1 MERHK
6 YCKSLFKYLFMKRI
20 SYLLLFFIIIFLS
33 GCSVVEGIFKA
44 GMWWA
49 FILVFGLVFIVAWIY
64 LKTKKK

>member
-1 MERHK
+1 M
-6 YCKSLFKYLFMKRI
+6 
-20 SYLLLFFIIIFLS
+20 LFFT

-49 FILVFGLVFIVAWIY
+49 FILIFGVVFIVVWIY